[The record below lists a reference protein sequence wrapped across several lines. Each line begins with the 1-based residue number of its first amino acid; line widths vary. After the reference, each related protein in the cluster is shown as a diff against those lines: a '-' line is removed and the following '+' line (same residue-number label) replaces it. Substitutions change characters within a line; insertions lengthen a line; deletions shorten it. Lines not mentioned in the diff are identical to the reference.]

1 LTDNGLAD
9 GRMLNS
15 TDVLQ
20 ALRESLPKLQLPV
33 GDLQL
38 PGLGWP
44 TNLSLAQMNNSIPPL
59 PPLPGLPGADVA
71 TQALLEHWLHPVLHW
86 LIGLFHSVVKSAFR
100 SCGAVK
106 ISNQKANVQVA
117 SGWQIVAFF

>member
-1 LTDNGLAD
+1 
-9 GRMLNS
+9 MINS
-15 TDVLQ
+15 SDVLQ
-20 ALRESLPKLQLPV
+20 ALRESLPKLQLPM

-71 TQALLEHWLHPVLHW
+71 TQALLEHWLHPVLYW
-86 LIGLFHSVVKSAFR
+86 LIRLFHSVVKSALGPAAQ
-100 SCGAVK
+100 SK
-106 ISNQKANVQVA
+106 
-117 SGWQIVAFF
+117 